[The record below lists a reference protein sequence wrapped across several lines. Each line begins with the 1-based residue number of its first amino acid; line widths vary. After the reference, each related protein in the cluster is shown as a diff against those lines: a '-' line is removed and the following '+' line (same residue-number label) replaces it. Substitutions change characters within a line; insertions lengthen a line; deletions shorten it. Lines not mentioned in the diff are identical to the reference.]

1 MHRTATEVDDKE
13 EGSGR
18 GAGMTDLQ
26 AQRILVL
33 MTLEAIYYRCILK
46 YTLAYPEGYRD
57 D

>member
-1 MHRTATEVDDKE
+1 
-13 EGSGR
+13 
-18 GAGMTDLQ
+18 MTDLQ
-26 AQRILVL
+26 AQRMMVL